1 MSKQPKVKKP
11 HGIRHGIGLFF
22 SVLLL
27 ILGIALNIAWGM
39 LGPMA
44 ETFVGAASPQVSEGD
59 KAATLS
65 AAAEL
70 AKQVEAEGTVLAQN
84 RDNTLPLSDSVKQ
97 VNVFGWAST
106 AWLGGGSGSGGVST
120 VDVDFL
126 QALSDYG
133 IAYNTAITDMY
144 RDFQAGRE
152 YVRTLNSWPEQ
163 SCRLYEPDIGNTA
176 YYTQSVLDD
185 AKAYSDTAI
194 VVIGRLGGESNDC
207 TKQQYKRVEKGGD
220 IVVDDSRTY
229 LEFSAEE
236 LALLAQFQRR
246 MLDNLTRPDSHEKE

>member
-152 YVRTLNSWPEQ
+152 YVQ
-163 SCRLYEPDIGNTA
+163 
-176 YYTQSVLDD
+176 
-185 AKAYSDTAI
+185 
-194 VVIGRLGGESNDC
+194 IGRAH
-207 TKQQYKRVEKGGD
+207 V
-220 IVVDDSRTY
+220 
-229 LEFSAEE
+229 
-236 LALLAQFQRR
+236 
-246 MLDNLTRPDSHEKE
+246 